1 MEHKTKNETKNET
14 KKEKV
19 YTISV
24 HTHFYAEIPV
34 LGVDEKDARRNLL
47 GRYGY
52 REYDFIR
59 KCREEGWCHGGE
71 IGPECE
77 IEEGNQDLHDY
88 LFQKRISS
96 SDYHLFKR
104 RQYDKG
110 YISSEELYRTL
121 GEVA

>member
-1 MEHKTKNETKNET
+1 MKNET

-34 LGVDEKDARRNLL
+34 LGVDEKDAKRNLFDK
-47 GRYGY
+47 YSY
-52 REYDFIR
+52 HEYDFIR

-88 LFQKRISS
+88 LFQKR
-96 SDYHLFKR
+96 K
-104 RQYDKG
+104 YDKG
-110 YISSEELYRTL
+110 QISSVELYKPL
-121 GEVA
+121 VEIE